1 MWILSGVPVRQPDR
15 LEDSCGYQR
24 LYPNIHRHLHCFG
37 TVPYDV
43 LSLTIRVFQQS
54 RVECRAERLD
64 LKGPVT
70 RPVCVVI
77 SVPKS
82 ISAEM
87 LNVYLLL
94 VLLPFD

>member
-1 MWILSGVPVRQPDR
+1 
-15 LEDSCGYQR
+15 
-24 LYPNIHRHLHCFG
+24 
-37 TVPYDV
+37 
-43 LSLTIRVFQQS
+43 
-54 RVECRAERLD
+54 VECRAERLD